1 MYHFSGPIESIKPA
15 EELELSLPLRC
26 LPLVKGVDVP
36 GGDIDRLGFPLG
48 EEVPGDLE
56 RGGAYRD
63 VGLVK
68 DVEVGFVGEETVCG
82 WLSEV
87 ALVVIVLVEA
97 AFVVLVET
105 WAVDTSEDG
114 EIPVPLD
121 LAW

>member
-1 MYHFSGPIESIKPA
+1 MYHFSGPIASIKPA

-26 LPLVKGVDVP
+26 LPLVNGVDAP

-56 RGGAYRD
+56 RGGAYRE
-63 VGLVK
+63 VALVK
-68 DVEVGFVGEETVCG
+68 DVEVGFVGEETVWG

-97 AFVVLVET
+97 AFVVFVET
-105 WAVDTSEDG
+105 
-114 EIPVPLD
+114 
-121 LAW
+121 